1 MSRSFTLRL
10 VRRLTTA
17 TDSAAKPLTVSSVKN
32 RLKKTYDPDQALKIY
47 SSFTAAANISY
58 DNPVSA
64 RYAQESTVRRL
75 SKSHRLSD
83 IETFLESH
91 KSLPQITQEPF
102 LSSLIR
108 SYGIAGMFENAFK
121 TYQQMTDL
129 GSPRSA
135 ISFNALLKACLHSKL
150 FDRVPG
156 YFDEFPSKFG
166 FLPDKFSY
174 GILIKSYCEMG
185 SPERAMS
192 KLNEMEEKGIEINA
206 ATFSPILQALYKQGK
221 GDEAENFWDVMVTKK
236 RCLPDVGSYNVR
248 LMHIQDG
255 DPDAVKGFIEEMSE
269 AGIKPDTVSYNYLIT
284 CYLRNGMMDEAK
296 KVYDDLKE
304 KGCHPNM
311 ATFRTLIFNL
321 CKHERYVMGYKV
333 FKKSAKVY
341 KIPDFNTLKY
351 LAEGLVKNGH
361 TEEVKDMIQI
371 INKRYP
377 PNMLKAWGKLTVD
390 LGLVIGDTEKTGVGE
405 LDKGVHSDETEKT
418 SST

>member
-1 MSRSFTLRL
+1 MSRSFTLRH

-17 TDSAAKPLTVSSVKN
+17 VDSAARPITVSSIKN
-32 RLKKTYDPDQALKIY
+32 RLKKTYDPDEALKIY
-47 SSFTAAANISY
+47 SSFTAAANIS
-58 DNPVSA
+58 DLNPVA
-64 RYAQESTVRRL
+64 TLHAQEYTVRRL

-83 IETFLESH
+83 IKTFLESH

-108 SYGIAGMFENAFK
+108 SYGIAGMFENALK

-135 ISFNALLKACLHSKL
+135 LSFNALLKACINSKL

-185 SPERAMS
+185 SPELAMS
-192 KLNEMEEKGIEINA
+192 KLNEMEEKGIEIGA
-206 ATFSPILQALYKQGK
+206 ATCSPILQVLYKQGK
-221 GDEAENFWDVMVTKK
+221 GDEAGKFWDDMVKK
-236 RCLPDVGSYNVR
+236 RGCLPDVASYNVR
-248 LMHIQDG
+248 LNHIQNG
-255 DPDAVKGFIEEMSE
+255 EPDAVKGFIEEMSE

-304 KGCHPNM
+304 KGCNPNM

-321 CKHERYVMGYKV
+321 CKHERYVMGYQV
-333 FKKSAKVY
+333 FKKSAKAY

-351 LAEGLVKNGH
+351 LAEGLAKNGH
-361 TEEVKDMIQI
+361 TEEVKDMIRI
-371 INKRYP
+371 IKKRYHP
-377 PNMLKAWGKLTVD
+377 DMLKAWGMLTEN
-390 LGLVIGDTEKTGVGE
+390 LGLVIGDTEKTGVDE
-405 LDKGVHSDETEKT
+405 LEKA